1 VNGGVSSGAPV
12 QEIVVRVG
20 IPHFFREDGGGP
32 GNGSRRPGARQSRA
46 LALARC
52 LAGLQR
58 LCRGGRD
65 AVLHIGD
72 HAIDHL
78 PPEEGLPPLPPLR
91 LEIVV
96 CSDGQHLLEEVL
108 REVQGPIRLET
119 LRPNDPVL
127 LPLACRDL
135 LIHSDPI
142 ADLTLYLE
150 DDLVIDD
157 AEYVDKQ
164 LWFLH
169 QSEHRLSLMP
179 HRFERVDQNGF
190 GRLLVDGP
198 LREDDIRR
206 FVRLALE
213 SAGHAVTA
221 SSTLGRGL
229 IDAGTSRPDLVVRS
243 GADVKSLGKVAKF
256 YYTPGFWEGSAA
268 LHTIV
273 SQKAWDSLPPSY
285 KAALQAA
292 SAEATVAPV
301 ASNVVK
307 TDQGYVIT
315 VTVAPDQA
323 GQAVQVSSL
332 EVPAAAPDQQ

>member
-1 VNGGVSSGAPV
+1 MNGGVSSGAPV

-32 GNGSRRPGARQSRA
+32 GNGSRRPGARRSRA
-46 LALARC
+46 LAMERC

-198 LREDDIRR
+198 LRQDDIRR
-206 FVRLALE
+206 FCEPRTDVARGHYRDQGPLSFDISANPHAGTFALSRPQVEHLRRQTLARSGFVGPIE
-213 SAGHAVTA
+213 TA
-221 SSTLGRGL
+221 STLTVLQFFPVLKPSLRHRSFL
-229 IDAGTSRPDLVVRS
+229 SIEHAHPSFLPYLSQFPHRAAG
-243 GADVKSLGKVAKF
+243 G
-256 YYTPGFWEGSAA
+256 
-268 LHTIV
+268 
-273 SQKAWDSLPPSY
+273 PS
-285 KAALQAA
+285 
-292 SAEATVAPV
+292 
-301 ASNVVK
+301 
-307 TDQGYVIT
+307 
-315 VTVAPDQA
+315 
-323 GQAVQVSSL
+323 
-332 EVPAAAPDQQ
+332 PAAP

>member
-1 VNGGVSSGAPV
+1 MSSGAPV
-12 QEIVVRVG
+12 QEIIVRVG

-206 FVRLALE
+206 FCEPRTDVARGHYRDQGPLSFDISANPHAGTFALSRPQVEHLRRQTLARSGFVGPIE
-213 SAGHAVTA
+213 TA
-221 SSTLGRGL
+221 STLTVLQFFPVLKPSLRHRSFL
-229 IDAGTSRPDLVVRS
+229 SIEHAHPSFLPYLSQFPHRAAG
-243 GADVKSLGKVAKF
+243 G
-256 YYTPGFWEGSAA
+256 
-268 LHTIV
+268 
-273 SQKAWDSLPPSY
+273 PS
-285 KAALQAA
+285 
-292 SAEATVAPV
+292 
-301 ASNVVK
+301 
-307 TDQGYVIT
+307 
-315 VTVAPDQA
+315 
-323 GQAVQVSSL
+323 
-332 EVPAAAPDQQ
+332 PAAP

>member
-1 VNGGVSSGAPV
+1 VSSGAPV
-12 QEIVVRVG
+12 QEIIVRVG

-206 FVRLALE
+206 FCEPRTDVARGHYRDQGPLSFDISANPHAGTFALSRPQVEHLRRQTLARSGFVGPIE
-213 SAGHAVTA
+213 TA
-221 SSTLGRGL
+221 STLTVLQFFPVLKPSLRHRSFL
-229 IDAGTSRPDLVVRS
+229 SIEHAHPSFLPYLSQFPHRAAG
-243 GADVKSLGKVAKF
+243 G
-256 YYTPGFWEGSAA
+256 
-268 LHTIV
+268 
-273 SQKAWDSLPPSY
+273 PS
-285 KAALQAA
+285 
-292 SAEATVAPV
+292 
-301 ASNVVK
+301 
-307 TDQGYVIT
+307 
-315 VTVAPDQA
+315 
-323 GQAVQVSSL
+323 
-332 EVPAAAPDQQ
+332 PAAP

>member
-1 VNGGVSSGAPV
+1 MNGGVSSGAPV

-206 FVRLALE
+206 FCEPRTDVARGHYRDQGPLSFDISANPHAGTFALSRPQVEHLRRQTLARSGFVGPIE
-213 SAGHAVTA
+213 TA
-221 SSTLGRGL
+221 STLTVLQFFPVLKPSLRHRSFL
-229 IDAGTSRPDLVVRS
+229 SIEHAHPSFLPYLSQFPHRAAG
-243 GADVKSLGKVAKF
+243 G
-256 YYTPGFWEGSAA
+256 
-268 LHTIV
+268 
-273 SQKAWDSLPPSY
+273 PS
-285 KAALQAA
+285 
-292 SAEATVAPV
+292 
-301 ASNVVK
+301 
-307 TDQGYVIT
+307 
-315 VTVAPDQA
+315 
-323 GQAVQVSSL
+323 
-332 EVPAAAPDQQ
+332 PAAP

>member
-1 VNGGVSSGAPV
+1 VSSGAPV
-12 QEIVVRVG
+12 QEIIVRVG

-78 PPEEGLPPLPPLR
+78 PPEQGLPPLPPLR

-206 FVRLALE
+206 FCEPRTDVARGHYRDQGPLSFDISANPHAGTFALSRPQVEHLRRQTLARSGFVGPIE
-213 SAGHAVTA
+213 TA
-221 SSTLGRGL
+221 STLTVLQFFPVLKPSLRHRSFL
-229 IDAGTSRPDLVVRS
+229 SIEHAHPSFLPYLSQFPHRAAG
-243 GADVKSLGKVAKF
+243 G
-256 YYTPGFWEGSAA
+256 
-268 LHTIV
+268 
-273 SQKAWDSLPPSY
+273 PS
-285 KAALQAA
+285 
-292 SAEATVAPV
+292 
-301 ASNVVK
+301 
-307 TDQGYVIT
+307 
-315 VTVAPDQA
+315 
-323 GQAVQVSSL
+323 
-332 EVPAAAPDQQ
+332 PAAP

>member
-1 VNGGVSSGAPV
+1 MSSGAPV
-12 QEIVVRVG
+12 QEIIVRVG

-32 GNGSRRPGARQSRA
+32 GNGSRRPGARRSRA
-46 LALARC
+46 LAMERC

-58 LCRGGRD
+58 LCRGGQD

-179 HRFERVDQNGF
+179 HRFERVDHNGF

-206 FVRLALE
+206 FCEPRTDVARGHYRDQGPLSFDISANPHAGTFALSRPQVEHLRRQTLARSGFVGPIE
-213 SAGHAVTA
+213 TA
-221 SSTLGRGL
+221 STLTVLQFFPVLKPSLRHRSFL
-229 IDAGTSRPDLVVRS
+229 SIEHAHPSFLPYLSQFPHRAAG
-243 GADVKSLGKVAKF
+243 G
-256 YYTPGFWEGSAA
+256 
-268 LHTIV
+268 
-273 SQKAWDSLPPSY
+273 PS
-285 KAALQAA
+285 
-292 SAEATVAPV
+292 
-301 ASNVVK
+301 
-307 TDQGYVIT
+307 
-315 VTVAPDQA
+315 
-323 GQAVQVSSL
+323 
-332 EVPAAAPDQQ
+332 PAAP

>member
-206 FVRLALE
+206 FCEPRTDVARGHYRDQGPLSFDISANPHAGTFALSRPQVEHLRRQTLARSGFVGPIE
-213 SAGHAVTA
+213 TA
-221 SSTLGRGL
+221 STLTVLQFFPVLKPSLRHRSFL
-229 IDAGTSRPDLVVRS
+229 SIEHAHPSFLPYLSQFPHRAAG
-243 GADVKSLGKVAKF
+243 G
-256 YYTPGFWEGSAA
+256 
-268 LHTIV
+268 
-273 SQKAWDSLPPSY
+273 PS
-285 KAALQAA
+285 
-292 SAEATVAPV
+292 
-301 ASNVVK
+301 
-307 TDQGYVIT
+307 
-315 VTVAPDQA
+315 
-323 GQAVQVSSL
+323 
-332 EVPAAAPDQQ
+332 PAAP

>member
-1 VNGGVSSGAPV
+1 MSSGAPV
-12 QEIVVRVG
+12 QEIIVRVG

-32 GNGSRRPGARQSRA
+32 GNGSRRPGARRSRA
-46 LALARC
+46 LAMERC

-58 LCRGGRD
+58 LCRGGQD

-206 FVRLALE
+206 FCEPRTDVARGHYRDQGPLSFDISANPHAGTFALSRPQVEHLRRQTLARSGFVGPIE
-213 SAGHAVTA
+213 TA
-221 SSTLGRGL
+221 STLTVLQFFPVLKPSLRHRSFL
-229 IDAGTSRPDLVVRS
+229 SIEHAHPSFLPYLSQFPHRAAG
-243 GADVKSLGKVAKF
+243 G
-256 YYTPGFWEGSAA
+256 
-268 LHTIV
+268 
-273 SQKAWDSLPPSY
+273 PS
-285 KAALQAA
+285 
-292 SAEATVAPV
+292 
-301 ASNVVK
+301 
-307 TDQGYVIT
+307 
-315 VTVAPDQA
+315 
-323 GQAVQVSSL
+323 
-332 EVPAAAPDQQ
+332 PAAP

>member
-1 VNGGVSSGAPV
+1 VNGGERTALGGGPGSGGSKGAPV
-12 QEIVVRVG
+12 QDIVVRVG

-58 LCRGGRD
+58 LSRGGRD

-72 HAIDHL
+72 RAIDHL
-78 PPEEGLPPLPPLR
+78 APEEEPLPPLR
-91 LEIVV
+91 LEIVI
-96 CSDGQHLLEEVL
+96 CTDGQHQLEEVL
-108 REVQGPIRLET
+108 GEVRGGTVRTET
-119 LRPNDPVL
+119 LRPDDPVL

-169 QSEHRLSLMP
+169 QSEHRLCLMP
-179 HRFERVDQNGF
+179 HRLERLDQHGF

-198 LREDDIRR
+198 LQEGFIRQFCEPRTDVARGVYRGQGPLSFDISANPHASTFALSRPQVEHLRR
-206 FVRLALE
+206 QTLPRSGFVGPIE
-213 SAGHAVTA
+213 TA
-221 SSTLGRGL
+221 STLTVLQFFPVLKPSLRHRSFL
-229 IDAGTSRPDLVVRS
+229 TIEHAHPSFLPYLTQFPHRPV
-243 GADVKSLGKVAKF
+243 GG
-256 YYTPGFWEGSAA
+256 
-268 LHTIV
+268 
-273 SQKAWDSLPPSY
+273 PS
-285 KAALQAA
+285 
-292 SAEATVAPV
+292 
-301 ASNVVK
+301 
-307 TDQGYVIT
+307 
-315 VTVAPDQA
+315 
-323 GQAVQVSSL
+323 
-332 EVPAAAPDQQ
+332 PAAP

>member
-1 VNGGVSSGAPV
+1 MSSGAPV
-12 QEIVVRVG
+12 QEIIVRVG

-78 PPEEGLPPLPPLR
+78 PPEQGLPPLPPLR

-206 FVRLALE
+206 FCEPRTDVARGHYRDQGPLSFDISANPHAGTFALSRPQVE
-213 SAGHAVTA
+213 HLRRQTLPRNGFVGPIETA
-221 SSTLGRGL
+221 STLTVLQFFPVLKPSLRHRSFL
-229 IDAGTSRPDLVVRS
+229 SIEHAHPSFLPYLSQFPHRAAG
-243 GADVKSLGKVAKF
+243 G
-256 YYTPGFWEGSAA
+256 
-268 LHTIV
+268 
-273 SQKAWDSLPPSY
+273 PS
-285 KAALQAA
+285 
-292 SAEATVAPV
+292 
-301 ASNVVK
+301 
-307 TDQGYVIT
+307 
-315 VTVAPDQA
+315 
-323 GQAVQVSSL
+323 
-332 EVPAAAPDQQ
+332 PAAP

>member
-1 VNGGVSSGAPV
+1 MNGGVSSGAPV

-32 GNGSRRPGARQSRA
+32 GNGSRRPGARRSRA
-46 LALARC
+46 LAMERC

-179 HRFERVDQNGF
+179 HRFERVDHNGF

-198 LREDDIRR
+198 LRQDDIRR
-206 FVRLALE
+206 FCEPRTDVARGHYRDQGPLSFDISANPHAGTFALSRPQVEHLRRQTLARSGFVGPIE
-213 SAGHAVTA
+213 TA
-221 SSTLGRGL
+221 STLTVLQFFPVLKPSLRHRSFL
-229 IDAGTSRPDLVVRS
+229 SIEHAHPSFLPYLSQFPHRAAG
-243 GADVKSLGKVAKF
+243 G
-256 YYTPGFWEGSAA
+256 
-268 LHTIV
+268 
-273 SQKAWDSLPPSY
+273 PS
-285 KAALQAA
+285 
-292 SAEATVAPV
+292 
-301 ASNVVK
+301 
-307 TDQGYVIT
+307 
-315 VTVAPDQA
+315 
-323 GQAVQVSSL
+323 
-332 EVPAAAPDQQ
+332 PAAP

>member
-1 VNGGVSSGAPV
+1 MSSGAPV
-12 QEIVVRVG
+12 QEIIVRVG

-78 PPEEGLPPLPPLR
+78 PPEQGLPPLPPLR

-206 FVRLALE
+206 FCEPRTDVARGHYRDQGPLSFDISANPHAGSFALSRPQVE
-213 SAGHAVTA
+213 HLRRQTLPRNGFVGPIETA
-221 SSTLGRGL
+221 STLTVLQFFPVLKPSLRHRSFL
-229 IDAGTSRPDLVVRS
+229 SIEHAHPSFLPYLSQFPHRAAG
-243 GADVKSLGKVAKF
+243 G
-256 YYTPGFWEGSAA
+256 
-268 LHTIV
+268 
-273 SQKAWDSLPPSY
+273 PS
-285 KAALQAA
+285 
-292 SAEATVAPV
+292 
-301 ASNVVK
+301 
-307 TDQGYVIT
+307 
-315 VTVAPDQA
+315 
-323 GQAVQVSSL
+323 
-332 EVPAAAPDQQ
+332 PAAP

>member
-32 GNGSRRPGARQSRA
+32 GNGSRRPGARRSRA
-46 LALARC
+46 LAMERC
-52 LAGLQR
+52 LAGLLR
-58 LCRGGRD
+58 LARGERD
-65 AVLHIGD
+65 AQLHIGD

-179 HRFERVDQNGF
+179 HRFERVDHNGF

-206 FVRLALE
+206 FCEPRTDVARGHYRDQGPLSFDISANPHAGSFALSRPQVE
-213 SAGHAVTA
+213 HLRRQTLPRNGFVGPIETA
-221 SSTLGRGL
+221 STLTVLQFFPVLKPSLRHRSFL
-229 IDAGTSRPDLVVRS
+229 SIEHAHPSFLPYLSQFPHRAAG
-243 GADVKSLGKVAKF
+243 G
-256 YYTPGFWEGSAA
+256 
-268 LHTIV
+268 
-273 SQKAWDSLPPSY
+273 PS
-285 KAALQAA
+285 
-292 SAEATVAPV
+292 
-301 ASNVVK
+301 
-307 TDQGYVIT
+307 
-315 VTVAPDQA
+315 
-323 GQAVQVSSL
+323 
-332 EVPAAAPDQQ
+332 PAAPR

>member
-1 VNGGVSSGAPV
+1 MSSGAPV
-12 QEIVVRVG
+12 QEIIVRVG

-78 PPEEGLPPLPPLR
+78 PPEQGLPPLPPLR

-96 CSDGQHLLEEVL
+96 CSDGQHQLEEVL

-206 FVRLALE
+206 FCEPRTDVARGHYRDQGPLSFDISANPHAGTFALSRPQVEHLRRQTLARSGFVGPIE
-213 SAGHAVTA
+213 TA
-221 SSTLGRGL
+221 STLTVLQFFPVLKPSLRHRSFL
-229 IDAGTSRPDLVVRS
+229 SIEHAHPSFLPYLSQFPHRAAG
-243 GADVKSLGKVAKF
+243 G
-256 YYTPGFWEGSAA
+256 
-268 LHTIV
+268 
-273 SQKAWDSLPPSY
+273 PS
-285 KAALQAA
+285 
-292 SAEATVAPV
+292 
-301 ASNVVK
+301 
-307 TDQGYVIT
+307 
-315 VTVAPDQA
+315 
-323 GQAVQVSSL
+323 
-332 EVPAAAPDQQ
+332 PAAP

>member
-1 VNGGVSSGAPV
+1 MNGGVSSGAPV

-32 GNGSRRPGARQSRA
+32 GNGSRRPGARRSRA
-46 LALARC
+46 LAMERC
-52 LAGLQR
+52 LAGLLR
-58 LCRGGRD
+58 LARGERD
-65 AVLHIGD
+65 AQLHIGD

-179 HRFERVDQNGF
+179 HRFERVDHNGF

-206 FVRLALE
+206 FCEPRTDVARGHYRDQGPLSFDISANPHAGSFALSRPQVE
-213 SAGHAVTA
+213 HLRRQTLPRNGFVGPIETA
-221 SSTLGRGL
+221 STLTVLQFFPVLKPSLRHRSFL
-229 IDAGTSRPDLVVRS
+229 SIEHAHPSFLPYLSQFPHRAAG
-243 GADVKSLGKVAKF
+243 G
-256 YYTPGFWEGSAA
+256 
-268 LHTIV
+268 
-273 SQKAWDSLPPSY
+273 PS
-285 KAALQAA
+285 
-292 SAEATVAPV
+292 
-301 ASNVVK
+301 
-307 TDQGYVIT
+307 
-315 VTVAPDQA
+315 
-323 GQAVQVSSL
+323 
-332 EVPAAAPDQQ
+332 PAAPR